1 MLSTHLPRIAMLKQP
16 AVASQARGGVP
27 EQVFRVFQGSILMIW
42 QYHPQRQWFFLARSQ
57 NLTNQLFQPCHS
69 LFKRHN
75 VNVNI
80 VVLNWQNVIS
90 VSGHKTLDLRN
101 QYEPGEEIALVVGSA
116 NVLTWTLPHIVQ
128 FLKDVQLVQ
137 IAALLPG
144 YGSRSLLE

>member
-1 MLSTHLPRIAMLKQP
+1 MLKQP

-90 VSGHKTLDLRN
+90 VSGHKTLGFEKPIRTRWRN
-101 QYEPGEEIALVVGSA
+101 CTGRWLCKCPDTDPSA
-116 NVLTWTLPHIVQ
+116 HRAVSQGCSTRPDRSSPPWVWNRLWDPPPH
-128 FLKDVQLVQ
+128 
-137 IAALLPG
+137 PTG
-144 YGSRSLLE
+144 YSKA